1 MRSLPFRDGH
11 VDVVVVAEGA
21 DGGTAPER
29 RAVYWAITRSEL
41 AGLAD
46 RAGLLAARREE
57 PADTGF
63 FQPLLRARA

>member
-1 MRSLPFRDGH
+1 M
-11 VDVVVVAEGA
+11 AEGA